1 MDWFI
6 DILRHYPVIPIFF
19 TLGVGFWLGKLRY
32 GSFSLGSVAA
42 TLLVGI
48 IVGQLDIPIPAV
60 VKSLFFILF
69 LFSIGYSVG
78 PQFFHALRGHG
89 WKQVGFA
96 VVEALICAGTVVAA
110 AKIMNYS
117 TGEGVGLFA
126 GSQTCSAAL
135 GVISDTVRGLTVP
148 EPEKVYLEQI
158 IPACYAVTYVFG
170 AIGSAWFLSMM
181 GPKMLG
187 GLKKVQAEA
196 AAIEKAAEPSSNLE
210 ANENKQPAATPE
222 QIETTDMVFIGLG
235 IAVGCFIGAMSI
247 RLKSIPISL
256 STTGGALL
264 MGLFLGWYRNRK
276 PKFGYIPSSVVWFL
290 DNLGLNVFIAVIG
303 LTAGPAF
310 IPAVKSVGITLVL
323 VGAVCTMIPM
333 IICIFLGNKVFRFS
347 GPETLGCVAGGRCG
361 VAAIG
366 AIQDSIGSTV
376 PMVGYTVTYA
386 TANFILVFS
395 SLIVLFVV

>member
-48 IVGQLDIPIPAV
+48 IVGQLDIPIPAL

-78 PQFFHALRGHG
+78 PQFFHSLRGHG
-89 WKQVGFA
+89 WKQMGFA
-96 VVEALICAGTVVAA
+96 VIEALICAGTVVAA

-135 GVISDTVRGLTVP
+135 GVISDTVRGLSVP
-148 EPEKVYLEQI
+148 EPEKEYLEQV

-196 AAIEKAAEPSSNLE
+196 VALEHAAASEHAADD
-210 ANENKQPAATPE
+210 KQPSAGANHV
-222 QIETTDMVFIGLG
+222 ETTDMVFIGLG

-303 LTAGPAF
+303 ITAGPAF
-310 IPAVKSVGITLVL
+310 IPAVKSVGVSLVL
-323 VGAVCTMIPM
+323 VGAIATMIPM
-333 IICIFLGNKVFRFS
+333 IICIFLGSKVFKFS
-347 GPETLGCVAGGRCG
+347 GPETLGCVAGARCG

-376 PMVGYTVTYA
+376 PMIGYTVTYA

>member
-19 TLGVGFWLGKLRY
+19 TLGVGFWFGKLRY

-48 IVGQLDIPIPAV
+48 IVGQLDIPIPAL

-78 PQFFHALRGHG
+78 PQFFHSLRGHG
-89 WKQVGFA
+89 WKQMGFA
-96 VVEALICAGTVVAA
+96 VIEALICAGTVVAA
-110 AKIMNYS
+110 AKVMNYS

-135 GVISDTVRGLTVP
+135 GVISDTVRGLSVP
-148 EPEKVYLEQI
+148 EPEKEYLEQV

-196 AAIEKAAEPSSNLE
+196 VALEHAAASEHAAGD
-210 ANENKQPAATPE
+210 KQPSAGANHV
-222 QIETTDMVFIGLG
+222 ETTDMVFIGLG

-303 LTAGPAF
+303 ITAGPAF
-310 IPAVKSVGITLVL
+310 IPAVKSVGVSLVL
-323 VGAVCTMIPM
+323 VGAIATMIPM
-333 IICIFLGNKVFRFS
+333 IICIFLGSKVFKFS
-347 GPETLGCVAGGRCG
+347 GPETLGCVAGARCG

-376 PMVGYTVTYA
+376 PMIGYTVTYA